1 MKKKKDNGESNPIHS
16 VRFCSVRPKKE
27 RKRNLE
33 IRVQFQSNSIRHNT
47 NSLYYNSY
55 KTVFVFLQFPFKGS
69 PYYYYL
75 ESNQMATLGGVHDS
89 QQGCSA
95 QNSVEIEGLARFA
108 VEQHNKKEVRVFFL
122 IKVFVLRLFCS
133 IVFMFFFLQLSNT
146 MMHILLIKLYS

>member
-1 MKKKKDNGESNPIHS
+1 
-16 VRFCSVRPKKE
+16 
-27 RKRNLE
+27 
-33 IRVQFQSNSIRHNT
+33 
-47 NSLYYNSY
+47 
-55 KTVFVFLQFPFKGS
+55 
-69 PYYYYL
+69 
-75 ESNQMATLGGVHDS
+75 MATLGGVHDS